1 MRSNEREE
9 RGMHKT
15 TVKDW
20 MKNLVVFVDPE
31 TTVYEGLHIMRHRY
45 ATSLIVEKTPENPE
59 YGIVTSINICDKII
73 AQGNDP
79 TKTKLK
85 EIMASPVITVPES
98 MLITDCAAMMKEKR
112 IHHLPVSD
120 AKGNIV
126 GMITA
131 MDLLLVAEGLGTNFE
146 ERSLS

>member
-1 MRSNEREE
+1 MD
-9 RGMHKT
+9 KT

-31 TTVYEGLHIMRHRY
+31 TTVFEGLHIMRHRF
-45 ATSLIVEKTPENPE
+45 ATSLIVEKTAGNPD

-79 TKTKLK
+79 TKTKVK
-85 EIMASPVITVPES
+85 DIMATPVITVQAS
-98 MLITDCAAMMKEKR
+98 MMITECAAMMKEKR
-112 IHHLPVSD
+112 IHHLPVAD
-120 AKGNIV
+120 ENGQII

-131 MDLLLVAEGLGTNFE
+131 MDLLWMAEAMGTNFKD
-146 ERSLS
+146 RSLT

>member
-1 MRSNEREE
+1 
-9 RGMHKT
+9 MHKT
-15 TVKDW
+15 TVLDW

-45 ATSLIVEKTPENPE
+45 ATSLIVEKTDENPA

-79 TKTKLK
+79 TKTKVK
-85 EIMASPVITVPES
+85 DIMATPVFTVPAS
-98 MLITDCAAMMKEKR
+98 MQITECAAMMKEKR
-112 IHHLPVSD
+112 IHHLPVAD
-120 AKGNIV
+120 ETGQII

-131 MDLLLVAEGLGTNFE
+131 MDLLLMAEAKGTNFKD
-146 ERSLS
+146 RSLS